1 MGDTVIY
8 YGYEIAPRM
17 RQDAL
22 HLSPLFLEPLSI
34 VCLELSSES
43 AVRECI
49 VFGTEIKSAD
59 RLSDLLE
66 RETELKEWVGHPFL
80 HDMEL
85 VGPWFFCGVKVD
97 VSDVSEE
104 SDVSDVSEESDRSN
118 ESDGSND
125 SYVSDISSGS
135 DISDEEE
142 SEESEE

>member
-34 VCLELSSES
+34 VSLELSSES

-85 VGPWFFCGVKVD
+85 VGPRFFCGVKVE
-97 VSDVSEE
+97 VSDG
-104 SDVSDVSEESDRSN
+104 SDGSDGSN